1 MDSGQ
6 PQAYTPV
13 RISVWPILPPARE
26 KGRQPPLSSAPD
38 RYRLPPRLTLGL
50 GASSAVDADSASGR
64 RRRRIRPPWTSA
76 PAPPRPW
83 MPTPTATWTPRP
95 GPPPPSTP
103 PPGPHPPS
111 TPPSPRSW
119 QARVQAV
126 RIRGRLSLSSNAPSA
141 KRRLLSTGARMTTS
155 TTEEGSPSHR
165 MPSCSHQRKG
175 LNQMAPDGIIDI
187 Y

>member
-1 MDSGQ
+1 MDSGLAAGVY
-6 PQAYTPV
+6 PRPYFHMANFAPGS
-13 RISVWPILPPARE
+13 RKRASASSVFRAR
-26 KGRQPPLSSAPD
+26 PLSS
-38 RYRLPPRLTLGL
+38 
-50 GASSAVDADSASGR
+50 SSSPHSWVRCLLR

-83 MPTPTATWTPRP
+83 TPTPTATWTPRP

-119 QARVQAV
+119 QARVQVV
-126 RIRGRLSLSSNAPSA
+126 RIRGRLSLSSNTPSA
-141 KRRLLSTGARMTTS
+141 KRRLLSTGARTTTS

-165 MPSCSHQRKG
+165 TPSCSRQRKG
-175 LNQMAPDGIIDI
+175 LNQMVPDGIIDI